1 MGDKTLGITTEMNVD
16 DITDGL
22 TEIADQ
28 LVDLP
33 QSQDIDINLTGDAL
47 DQVNSLI
54 DSLTRLNDEES
65 NPEANLE
72 GNAQESVET
81 LQSDLTS
88 IDNEIINPEA
98 NLEGDAQ
105 EDVETLKS
113 DMTDLD
119 SETANPEA
127 NLGGDALENVETLKE
142 DMTELDGEVA
152 TPEADLQGDALEK
165 ADELREDL
173 EDLNDTTVTPE
184 VDSDSIDESASSSS
198 NAAAAITGI
207 TSAIAAVDVE
217 AKRMGTERSL
227 EKALYYE
234 GVPVTTSNVNALR
247 SSLAQLAPYM
257 PTEESSEGFYIL
269 AKGLKNADDV
279 AAELPAAFKLI
290 KTGAI
295 DTDTAMYDLSSIIA
309 TYGLHG
315 QDAADVTSYLNE
327 AFLNLKVS
335 TPTEALNALTGSLRT
350 LKSVGFNA
358 EEITNYISAFDQ
370 VGVSASSAVS
380 ALTIG
385 AKSLQ
390 KQLTSTSYEKSNA
403 KVALDAMHI
412 DAKNADGSFRSV
424 ADIMDEVTQKTST
437 MTDAQFQAAYGISK
451 NEALIDLFGSRGA
464 LTFGLLKESAQD
476 AGQATTDSANKT
488 TDAMSQTNAQTI
500 TLGSEVQ
507 KLWNKIINFP
517 LPDWDYELIGK
528 ISLIVGGLAVAIPI
542 VKKVGGGLLEIKDAV
557 QGLISKIQ
565 ELKGTGDIK
574 NPLEEWD
581 EKVFGDKT
589 VKETVQT
596 KFEIVSDE
604 AGELKAEGD
613 VNSFVEKT
621 KTKLGELKESNV
633 WKMLFGDE
641 KGSLN
646 FSILDQAEARIGSF
660 VDNTKSKLAELKG
673 AISTGLDEGYEH
685 YYGGSE
691 SASESSENLDKVTGK
706 VKESI
711 NKVDGFLDEGYEYY
725 YGTSNNVENTSSE
738 TLDKITE
745 DVEGAKDK
753 IGEILDKGYEHY
765 YGKTGSFLDD
775 EEGAIRGFNLDD
787 LVNKVSSA
795 KNRISEI
802 LDEGYEHYYGNND
815 KTVESSS
822 ETLDKITEKVESTKD
837 KIGEILD
844 EGYDHYYGKTGS
856 FLDDEE
862 GRIRGFNLDELVN
875 KVEDTKNKITKIL
888 DEGYE
893 HYYGNN
899 SKTIESNSETLD
911 KITSKFE
918 DTKDKIGKIL
928 DEGYEHYYGNN
939 GKAVESNS
947 EILDKIT
954 GKFESTKDKIG
965 EILDEGYDHY
975 YGKTGSFLD
984 DEEGRIQGVSWD
996 DLVSKVSSAK
1006 DKITGVLDDGY
1017 EHYYGDNNKAVDSNS
1032 ETLDKIT
1039 EKFESTKNKV
1049 NEILDEGYE
1058 HYYGD
1063 NNKIESSSS
1072 ETLTKLTSKVE
1083 STKEKITGIL
1093 DDGYE
1098 HYYGD
1103 TKSFLD
1109 DEEGRVNTSLSD
1121 LSSRISSFIS
1131 DTKAK
1136 LGELKDSDV
1145 WSKIFGDE
1153 KGTVT
1158 AAEGK
1163 VSGFVDDAKAKI
1175 NELNGYDVYDRIFK
1189 DTGEGDTAYS
1199 KISGIIDNLKLKVGD
1214 LDGSNVYTR
1223 IFGSGTTTGTTP
1235 TVGSGT
1241 EEPKTIE
1248 MTKNSE
1254 GTYEPDW
1261 SGTGGSSSTGSGES
1275 IFDKIKGGIK
1285 GTLGKLPGGG
1295 EIVDTLLNGLYTSAK
1310 VGSGKAV
1317 GYSLGTTLFDMLNM
1331 GAADAGVFLGMDL
1344 PGNPLWN
1351 LENNQPLIDWD
1362 PINQM
1367 KKDIG
1372 NAGNKNVPGSLADQL
1387 NLPGWL
1393 KGQGIDLGSASLGGL
1408 GNLGSLVSNG
1418 SMSMGAVLGFN
1429 TPSAPDWDPI
1439 NHLKTD
1445 LGNAGNKNIP
1455 GSLADQLNLPGW
1467 LKGHGV
1473 SLESSYKMPKISWS
1487 GLTSGLDG
1495 AKTTVQTK
1503 LGQLQQY
1510 VSSNV
1515 TSKLPKVNWSTIHQ
1529 GLDGAKS
1536 TVQGKW
1542 GQLKQYVSS
1551 HAPNTKLNWTTIHQG
1566 LDTAKNTVQTKWG
1579 GLQQYVTQH
1588 TPKVKVPTW
1597 ADVEKGLD
1605 PAKQWVQN
1613 EWNALK
1619 TYVESHVPKVPIPK
1633 WSDIEKGEHEA
1644 VQWVQNEWNKFM
1656 QWLGTLPGKMENYGG
1671 QIVHG
1676 LEEGILN
1683 GIPGLRSA
1691 LSVIQ
1696 GMTET
1701 HSPPKTGPLS
1711 NVSAG
1716 NWANWGN
1723 QLINGL
1729 SSGLSSGF
1737 GGLDVNLESITSKTS
1752 SFLASMQSTSSH
1764 LWSTGLS
1771 MINNLSG
1778 GITAG
1783 LPNLSSVFTRIS
1795 NMFPHSPP
1803 KEGPLAT
1810 IKAENM
1816 KSWAASL
1823 AQGGVA
1829 GLSRFTGYMDE
1840 MVQLPRLS
1848 NLSNPGLTKA
1858 INSSQVGQT
1867 VIYLTVQDGAVQVNG
1882 NADKNVV
1889 NQGGNL
1895 LGNSISSSLQK
1906 GAVTNGLKPTVILR
1920 R

>member
-822 ETLDKITEKVESTKD
+822 ETLDKITEKV
-837 KIGEILD
+837 
-844 EGYDHYYGKTGS
+844 
-856 FLDDEE
+856 
-862 GRIRGFNLDELVN
+862 
-875 KVEDTKNKITKIL
+875 
-888 DEGYE
+888 
-893 HYYGNN
+893 
-899 SKTIESNSETLD
+899 
-911 KITSKFE
+911 
-918 DTKDKIGKIL
+918 
-928 DEGYEHYYGNN
+928 
-939 GKAVESNS
+939 
-947 EILDKIT
+947 
-954 GKFESTKDKIG
+954 ESTKDKIG

>member
-16 DITDGL
+16 DISDGL

-28 LVDLP
+28 LGELP

-54 DSLTRLNDEES
+54 DSLASLNDEEAS
-65 NPEANLE
+65 PEANLE
-72 GNAQESVET
+72 GSAQESVET

-88 IDNEIINPEA
+88 IDNEIVNPEA
-98 NLEGDAQ
+98 NLDGDAQ

-127 NLGGDALENVETLKE
+127 NLGGDALEDVETLKE
-142 DMTELDGEVA
+142 DMTELDGDVA

-184 VDSDSIDESASSSS
+184 VDSDSIDESTSSS
-198 NAAAAITGI
+198 NDAAKAVAGV

-234 GVPVTTSNVNALR
+234 GLPVTVSNVNNLR

-269 AKGLKNADDV
+269 AKGLKNVDDV

-315 QDAADVTSYLNE
+315 QNAADVTSYLNE

-350 LKSVGFNA
+350 LKSVGFSA

-370 VGVSASSAVS
+370 VGVSADSAVS

-385 AKSLQ
+385 AKTLQ
-390 KQLTSTSYEKSNA
+390 KQLTTTSYDKSKA
-403 KVALDAMHI
+403 KTALDAMKI
-412 DAKNADGSFRSV
+412 DAKDAHGNFKSV
-424 ADIMDEVTQKTST
+424 SDIMDEVIDKTTS

-476 AGQATTDSANKT
+476 AGQATTDSANQT
-488 TDAMSQTNAQTI
+488 TDAMSQTNKQTV
-500 TLGSEVQ
+500 TLQ
-507 KLWNKIINFP
+507 TKMQQLWNWIINYP
-517 LPDWDYELIGK
+517 LPDWAFKLAEGGAIAVGILTVVIPLLKKSWDGV
-528 ISLIVGGLAVAIPI
+528 ISIKNAVSGL
-542 VKKVGGGLLEIKDAV
+542 KEKLDG
-557 QGLISKIQ
+557 
-565 ELKGTGDIK
+565 LKGTGKIK

-581 EKVFGDKT
+581 EKVFGKDVS

-604 AGELKAEGD
+604 AGELKTEGD

-633 WKMLFGDE
+633 WRMLFGDE

-646 FSILDQAEARIGSF
+646 FNVLDQAEAKIGSF
-660 VDNTKSKLAELKG
+660 VDSTKSKLAELKG

-691 SASESSENLDKVTGK
+691 SASESSETLDKITGK
-706 VKESI
+706 VKDSI
-711 NKVDGFLDEGYEYY
+711 NKVDGFLDEGYE
-725 YGTSNNVENTSSE
+725 
-738 TLDKITE
+738 
-745 DVEGAKDK
+745 
-753 IGEILDKGYEHY
+753 
-765 YGKTGSFLDD
+765 
-775 EEGAIRGFNLDD
+775 
-787 LVNKVSSA
+787 
-795 KNRISEI
+795 
-802 LDEGYEHYYGNND
+802 HYYGNNN
-815 KTVESSS
+815 KAVESNS

-844 EGYDHYYGKTGS
+844 EGYEHYYGDTKS

-862 GRIRGFNLDELVN
+862 GRIRGFNLDDLVN
-875 KVEDTKNKITKIL
+875 KVSSAKDKITGIL

-899 SKTIESNSETLD
+899 NKAVESNSETLD
-911 KITSKFE
+911 KITDQVESTKNKINE
-918 DTKDKIGKIL
+918 ILDEGYEHYYGDTKGFLDDEEGTIRGFTFDDLVDKVSSTKNKITGIL

-939 GKAVESNS
+939 NKAVESNS
-947 EILDKIT
+947 ETLDKIT
-954 GKFESTKDKIG
+954 GKFESTKNKI
-965 EILDEGYDHY
+965 
-975 YGKTGSFLD
+975 
-984 DEEGRIQGVSWD
+984 
-996 DLVSKVSSAK
+996 
-1006 DKITGVLDDGY
+1006 
-1017 EHYYGDNNKAVDSNS
+1017 
-1032 ETLDKIT
+1032 
-1039 EKFESTKNKV
+1039 

-1072 ETLTKLTSKVE
+1072 ETLTKITGKVE
-1083 STKEKITGIL
+1083 TTRNKITGIL
-1093 DDGYE
+1093 DEGYE
-1098 HYYGD
+1098 HYYGK
-1103 TKSFLD
+1103 TESFLD

-1121 LSSRISSFIS
+1121 ISSRISSFIG

-1136 LGELKDSDV
+1136 LGELKDSTFDR
-1145 WSKIFGDE
+1145 IFGDE

-1163 VSGFVDDAKAKI
+1163 VSGFVENTKAKLG
-1175 NELNGYDVYDRIFK
+1175 ELNKYNVFDEVFH
-1189 DTGEGDTAYS
+1189 DTGEGTTAYS
-1199 KISGIIDNLKLKVGD
+1199 RISGLVDSIKTKVSE
-1214 LDGSNVYTR
+1214 LTHYNIPKIVT
-1223 IFGSGTTTGTTP
+1223 GTETPTTGTGTVTGGSRTGSSDVIDLTP
-1235 TVGSGT
+1235 N
-1241 EEPKTIE
+1241 K
-1248 MTKNSE
+1248 E
-1254 GTYEPDW
+1254 GTYVPDW
-1261 SGTGGSSSTGSGES
+1261 EGAGSKVAGAAGHAVNGALIAGQIYYDLYHASDLFSEPITKSWNEMTGGSLQMLEDVTPPLKSAHEGIDNVLSAYGMTEPSWGDIYAKVFGGTNAPKKEDFQKYLHDTISAPIVSGWKEFTQNPLSYLGSGLSS
-1275 IFDKIKGGIK
+1275 IGGGI
-1285 GTLGKLPGGG
+1285 
-1295 EIVDTLLNGLYTSAK
+1295 
-1310 VGSGKAV
+1310 GSTISKA
-1317 GYSLGTTLFDMLNM
+1317 
-1331 GAADAGVFLGMDL
+1331 
-1344 PGNPLWN
+1344 
-1351 LENNQPLIDWD
+1351 
-1362 PINQM
+1362 
-1367 KKDIG
+1367 
-1372 NAGNKNVPGSLADQL
+1372 
-1387 NLPGWL
+1387 
-1393 KGQGIDLGSASLGGL
+1393 LGGVKL
-1408 GNLGSLVSNG
+1408 
-1418 SMSMGAVLGFN
+1418 
-1429 TPSAPDWDPI
+1429 
-1439 NHLKTD
+1439 
-1445 LGNAGNKNIP
+1445 
-1455 GSLADQLNLPGW
+1455 Q
-1467 LKGHGV
+1467 
-1473 SLESSYKMPKISWS
+1473 SSYKMPKISWS

-1510 VSSNV
+1510 VSSHV

-1529 GLDGAKS
+1529 GLDSAKS

-1579 GLQQYVTQH
+1579 QLQQYVTQH

-1644 VQWVQNEWNKFM
+1644 VQWVENTWNGFM
-1656 QWLGTLPGKMENYGG
+1656 QWLGTLPGKMWNYGQ
-1671 QIVHG
+1671 QIING
-1676 LEEGILN
+1676 LIQGIESK
-1683 GIPGLRSA
+1683 IPGLNYVLGLVGDPIRTS
-1691 LSVIQ
+1691 
-1696 GMTET
+1696 
-1701 HSPPKTGPLS
+1701 SPPKVGPLS
-1711 NVSAG
+1711 TVTPG
-1716 NWANWGN
+1716 GWASWGAS
-1723 QLINGL
+1723 LINGFTNGISSGKGL
-1729 SSGLSSGF
+1729 MNSTLASIESTTSGFLGNMTSVASNLFSTGVSMVSNLASGLS
-1737 GGLDVNLESITSKTS
+1737 
-1752 SFLASMQSTSSH
+1752 
-1764 LWSTGLS
+1764 
-1771 MINNLSG
+1771 
-1778 GITAG
+1778 AG
-1783 LPNLSSVFTRIS
+1783 LPDLSSVFSEIS

-1803 KEGPLAT
+1803 KTGPLAS

-1816 KSWAASL
+1816 KAWTKNI
-1823 AQGGVA
+1823 AQAGVE
-1829 GLSRFTGYMDE
+1829 GLSHFTGYMDE

-1848 NLSNPGLTKA
+1848 NLSSPGLTKSFN
-1858 INSSQVGQT
+1858 NSQAGQT
-1867 VIYLTVQDGAVQVNG
+1867 VINLTVAEGAVVIQG
-1882 NADKNVV
+1882 NADENVV
-1889 NQGGNL
+1889 KNA
-1895 LGNSISSSLQK
+1895 
-1906 GAVTNGLKPTVILR
+1906 GAIFGESAADKLSRQANNRGYSTVNVIR
-1920 R
+1920 